1 MTTPP
6 AHANRHC
13 PCRQL
18 WTDQA
23 EAGQNL
29 YERLHPAVPAS
40 EADLYGLTDDHLT
53 DTAKPPRYQPHVY
66 LVRDPDDSLTV
77 TTAATRAALRPS
89 TAVCHLS
96 PGSSW
101 PDGFYMDLLIG
112 LGKDR
117 DLVLAAQHDQTTDL
131 KTHAWLWLRAH
142 NIRHLIV
149 LRADTIRDDL
159 PALLAERD
167 SNIVIWLVS
176 TDAEQAG
183 APQRSRSPHPISAAT
198 FVEHWGCPHHD
209 PAADSGPAESP
220 PVAAWLPGIRLHTLR
235 ADLRRYLHPSGV
247 DEHVQLLHLDL
258 ADARAMIAHL
268 RTLGC
273 AADLPA
279 FGPSSGLSH
288 DARREWMPD
297 DQPLTDPASL
307 AAALNNYFT
316 ADEAWQ
322 PLRRTLRLRA
332 LQLAFLEAGWSLIT
346 EEDRAPS
353 HATSFGPILCADPD
367 WARNINR
374 LIDPQWAGYLALAYA
389 TGLPANALA
398 TIDHAAIRGDGGIIL
413 AEHRVWAIPAQASCF
428 ARALRL
434 TGQPSPTAGQLSTK
448 LPALAAYLAL
458 PKPPLPRTDNA
469 GAHPWLASQKLTLT
483 RLPHVITA
491 EPDPIEFRLTHAD
504 RHSRVGAIEDAPTW
518 R

>member
-1 MTTPP
+1 MTPP
-6 AHANRHC
+6 ALANRRC

-18 WTDQA
+18 WTDPA
-23 EAGQNL
+23 DAGQNL
-29 YERLHPAVPAS
+29 YERLHPVVPAS
-40 EADLYGLTDDHLT
+40 EAGLYRLTDEDLT
-53 DTAKPPRYQPHVY
+53 DTAKPPRYKPQAY

-77 TTAATRAALRPS
+77 TTAATQAARRPG

-101 PDGFYMDLLIG
+101 PDCFYMDLLIG

-117 DLVLAAQHDQTTDL
+117 DLVLAAQHDPTADL
-131 KTHAWLWLRAH
+131 KALAWLWLRAH

-149 LRADTIRDDL
+149 LRADTIRDDI

-167 SNIVIWLVS
+167 ANIVIWLVS
-176 TDAEQAG
+176 TDAEQADT
-183 APQRSRSPHPISAAT
+183 QEHSRSLHPISAAT
-198 FVEHWGCPHHD
+198 FVERWGCPHHE
-209 PAADSGPAESP
+209 PAPDSEAAELPPAT
-220 PVAAWLPGIRLHTLR
+220 AWLPGLRLHTLR
-235 ADLRRYLHPSGV
+235 TDLRSYLHPSSV

-268 RTLGC
+268 RTLDC
-273 AADLPA
+273 PADTLG
-279 FGPSSGLSH
+279 FGPSSGFSH

-307 AAALNNYFT
+307 AAGLNNYFT
-316 ADEAWQ
+316 PVDEDWQ

-346 EEDRAPS
+346 DEDIAPS
-353 HATSFGPILCADPD
+353 HASSFGPILCADPD
-367 WARNINR
+367 WARTINR

-389 TGLPANALA
+389 TGLPASVLA
-398 TIDHAAIRGDGGIIL
+398 TIDHSAVRGDGGIVL
-413 AEHRVWAIPAQASCF
+413 EHRVWAIPAQASCF

-434 TGQPSPTAGQLSTK
+434 TGQPAPTAGQLSTK
-448 LPALAAYLAL
+448 LPELATYLAL
-458 PKPPLPRTDNA
+458 PKPPLPSTGQA
-469 GAHPWLASQKLTLT
+469 GAHPWLASQKLSLT
-483 RLPHVITA
+483 RLPAVITA
-491 EPDPIEFRLTHAD
+491 EPDPIEFRLTHAE
-504 RHSRVGAIEDAPTW
+504 RHSRVGAIEDTPTW